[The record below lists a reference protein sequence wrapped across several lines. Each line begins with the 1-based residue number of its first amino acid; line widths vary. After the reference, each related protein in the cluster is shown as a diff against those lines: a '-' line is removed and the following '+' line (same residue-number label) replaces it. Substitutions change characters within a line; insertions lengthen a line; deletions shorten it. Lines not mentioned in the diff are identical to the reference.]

1 VRIIGGEFRG
11 RTLLVPRGGRV
22 RPTSDLVRESIFNI
36 LGTVW
41 TYQRVLDLF
50 AGTGALG
57 IEALSRGAVEAVFVE
72 QGRSALK
79 SIRDNLEA
87 LNLTSRAR
95 VLPVAAKRGI
105 KILAER
111 GEKFDLIF
119 MDPPYGKDLVG
130 VTLQEIAERGILSIT
145 GVIVVEHSSM
155 EVVSSPQR
163 VELYLQR
170 RYGDTAI
177 SIYRG
182 ASSSP

>member
-1 VRIIGGEFRG
+1 LRVIGGELGG
-11 RTLLVPRGGRV
+11 RRLLVPRGGKV
-22 RPTSDLVRESIFNI
+22 RPTSDLVREAIFNI
-36 LGTVW
+36 LGPVW
-41 TYQRVLDLF
+41 IYQRVLDLF

-79 SIRDNLEA
+79 FIRGNLDA
-87 LNLTSRAR
+87 LNLTSRAM

-105 KILAER
+105 KVLAEK

-130 VTLQEIAERGILSIT
+130 VTLQEIAQRGILSLT
-145 GVIVVEHSSM
+145 GVIVAEHSSI
-155 EVVSSPQR
+155 ESASFPQSL
-163 VELYLQR
+163 ELSLQR

-182 ASSSP
+182 TSSLP